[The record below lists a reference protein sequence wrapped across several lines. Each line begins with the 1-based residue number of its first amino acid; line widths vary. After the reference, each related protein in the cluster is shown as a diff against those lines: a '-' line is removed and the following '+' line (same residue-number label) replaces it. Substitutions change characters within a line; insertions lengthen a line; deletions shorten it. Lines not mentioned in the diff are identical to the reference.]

1 MNSRIQFFSE
11 GTSFIFRNKNAIR
24 VWLVNAIEEEQKK
37 PWYINFIFC
46 DDKYL
51 LELNKVY
58 LKHNTLTDIL
68 TFPFNEQPEAISGDI
83 YISIE
88 RVEENSK
95 GYGESKDKEIKRV
108 MIHGI
113 LHLCG
118 YKDKTHKGKKEMRE
132 KEDYY
137 LNQLINSEERGIEL
151 AEKKD

>member
-1 MNSRIQFFSE
+1 VNSRIQFFSE